1 MIATSDFRPLEPIA
15 GEPDIDE
22 SYIRQCDPVVLQTLL
37 IDRTETHLNKG
48 TPVNIKW
55 ATEDYARQYDGRT
68 GYGSEDQIMPDAI
81 STDRAVDL
89 KVVTPRV
96 KKRLDEQRRRS
107 VEKAEVFTPCKGCKS
122 GKVEDHNGVR
132 CLVMDWK
139 IGKPVLFMPPFDFKP
154 IEEQEKK

>member
-48 TPVNIKW
+48 TPVN
-55 ATEDYARQYDGRT
+55 
-68 GYGSEDQIMPDAI
+68 
-81 STDRAVDL
+81 
-89 KVVTPRV
+89 
-96 KKRLDEQRRRS
+96 
-107 VEKAEVFTPCKGCKS
+107 
-122 GKVEDHNGVR
+122 
-132 CLVMDWK
+132 CLVMDWE

-154 IEEQEKK
+154 IEE